1 MSPPSTSPPAGE
13 LRPGAMEARFLA
25 VVSHE
30 LRTPLTTIA
39 SFTESLDADDMAP
52 VERSLALAAVR
63 RNTDRM
69 LTLVEDLMLLS
80 RLQTGDLELR
90 LTSVDPT
97 AVFRDAADALAKHEP
112 HTGATLDLPTGP
124 PLRADDTLLRL
135 LGYAV
140 LGTVAAGAADRSAT
154 VRAAVTDHGWTFT
167 IAATQAEALTDE
179 LLMAGTLA
187 LPEPPHRRRSTA
199 LWMLLAT
206 AIATRHGG
214 EVRLTYDPS
223 VGAGAI
229 AELPFGT

>member
-1 MSPPSTSPPAGE
+1 
-13 LRPGAMEARFLA
+13 MEARFLA

-39 SFTESLDADDMAP
+39 SFTESLDADDLAQA
-52 VERSLALAAVR
+52 ERSLALSAVR

-80 RLQTGDLELR
+80 RLQTGDYDLH
-90 LTSVDPT
+90 LTAVDP
-97 AVFRDAADALAKHEP
+97 AGVVRDAADALGKHEP
-112 HTGATLDLPTGP
+112 FTATVLDLPAGP
-124 PLRADDTLLRL
+124 PVRADETMLHLLA
-135 LGYAV
+135 YAV
-140 LGTVAAGAADRSAT
+140 LGTVASGAADRSAD
-154 VRAAVTDHGWTFT
+154 ASAVVDDAGWTLT
-167 IAATQAEALTDE
+167 VQARQAEALTDE

-214 EVRLTYDPS
+214 AVHLTYDPA
-223 VGAGAI
+223 VGAGAV
-229 AELPFGT
+229 ARLPFGS